1 MTSALARIANND
13 DEYAGSTSS
22 LIDSAVPTGQIYVR
36 VRRGDDDAFV
46 TSGKHRLLIFQ
57 R

>member
-13 DEYAGSTSS
+13 DEYAGSTFS
-22 LIDSAVPTGQIYVR
+22 LTDSAVPTGQIYVR